1 MNLRFHASKVVFKF
15 LKRSK
20 WLQSHSN
27 RHPSWENASSC
38 EVPTLDETWQCQLQ
52 QLQIRLD
59 ITLNMLPY
67 HWAGSLCHGFLNI
80 ADMFLSRPLNRWLGI
95 PISLVYPKR
104 EISYDLSLDLELQA
118 GRIWTWERIWI
129 KQALLHSVE
138 FLFQQDADVGSTDHS
153 ICQMLPRNRRIW
165 YKSIP
170 MANAKIVE
178 QPQMPG
184 MTDV

>member
-95 PISLVYPKR
+95 PISLVYPKKGDIIWSFIR
-104 EISYDLSLDLELQA
+104 SRVASWEDLDMRA
-118 GRIWTWERIWI
+118 HMNKT
-129 KQALLHSVE
+129 
-138 FLFQQDADVGSTDHS
+138 STPS
-153 ICQMLPRNRRIW
+153 FSGV
-165 YKSIP
+165 SIP
-170 MANAKIVE
+170 TGCGCRFHWPFNLPNVAKKQKDLVQINPHG
-178 QPQMPG
+178 QC
-184 MTDV
+184 